1 MILVAAAETA
11 FAALLKPIMDGGFIE
26 RDAAMIKWAPGVL
39 VIIFLVRSF
48 GSFSDQYCIARVS
61 RYVVY
66 DLRALMFD
74 RMIRLP
80 SRYFDQHPSSL
91 LVSKLVYDV
100 EQVAVASSIAIR
112 IFVKDSILCIGLLSW
127 MAYLSWQLT
136 LVFLVVTPIAA
147 IIMQKA
153 NRRFRK
159 TSEAI
164 QRSMGW
170 ITHSAKEAFQ
180 GHRVVK
186 AYGSYDHENE
196 RFEQANRDNR
206 AQSMRKALVASVSV
220 PLLIFFAGVTV
231 AVIIYLSMSGVIKS
245 LVSPGTFV
253 SYLGAI
259 LLLMGPVKRL
269 ARVNEHLQTGVA
281 AAESVFEVLD
291 KPIEETGGSK
301 MAENITGDIEFRNV
315 TFQYEMTDN
324 NALRDVSFRINRGE
338 TVALVG
344 ASGSGK
350 TSIASL
356 LLGFYRAQQ
365 GAILIDGSPIEDY
378 QVEFLRSQIGF
389 ASQEAVLFDGSIESN
404 VAYSAA
410 QIDEKVLAEV
420 VEASK
425 ISVFSDKLPDL
436 LKTSI
441 GEQGVRLSGGQRQ
454 RLTIARALY
463 RCAPILIMDEATS
476 ALDNVSESQVK
487 EGIKALSAERT
498 VLIIAHRLSTVVEAD
513 RILVLQDGRVVEQ
526 GTHRQLLE
534 MDGHYAALHVRQ
546 ERGEL
551 ESTDHNA

>member
-1 MILVAAAETA
+1 MVFVAGAETA

-26 RDAAMIKWAPGVL
+26 RDAAMIKWAPGML
-39 VIIFLVRSF
+39 VVIFLVRSL
-48 GSFSDQYCIARVS
+48 GSFSDQYCISRVS

-80 SRYFDQHPSSL
+80 SQYFDQHPSSL

-100 EQVAVASSIAIR
+100 EQIAVASSIAIR

-136 LVFLVVTPIAA
+136 LVFLVVTPVAA
-147 IIMQKA
+147 FIMQKA

-186 AYGSYDHENE
+186 AY
-196 RFEQANRDNR
+196 ANRDNR

-231 AVIIYLSMSGVIKS
+231 AVIIYLSMSGVIES

-291 KPIEETGGSK
+291 KPIEATGGSK
-301 MAENITGDIEFRNV
+301 TADKIAGDIEFRNV
-315 TFQYEMTDN
+315 TFQYDMTDN
-324 NALRDVSFRINRGE
+324 SALRQVSFRINRGE

-365 GAILIDGSPIEDY
+365 GEILIDGAPIEDY
-378 QVEFLRSQIGF
+378 RIDFLRSQIGF
-389 ASQEAVLFDGSIESN
+389 TSQEAVLFDGSIESN

-410 QIDEKVLAEV
+410 QIDTKVLAEV
-420 VEASK
+420 VEASR
-425 ISVFSDKLPDL
+425 ISAFSQKLPDL
-436 LKTSI
+436 LKTAI
-441 GEQGVRLSGGQRQ
+441 GEQGIRLSGGQRQ

-476 ALDNVSESQVK
+476 ALDNLSESQVK

-513 RILVLQDGRVVEQ
+513 RILVLQDGRLVEQ
-526 GTHRQLLE
+526 GTHQQLLE
-534 MDGHYAALHVRQ
+534 MNGHYAALYFHQ

-551 ESTDHNA
+551 QSTDQNA

>member
-1 MILVAAAETA
+1 LSGLRIFQRLLGYVWPYRLVFVLSIVGMVFVAAAETA

-39 VIIFLVRSF
+39 VIIFLVRSL
-48 GSFSDQYCIARVS
+48 GSFSDQYCISRVS

-186 AYGSYDHENE
+186 AYGSYDHENK

-206 AQSMRKALVASVSV
+206 TQSLRKALVASISV

-231 AVIIYLSMSGVIKS
+231 AVIIYLSMSGVIES

-281 AAESVFEVLD
+281 A
-291 KPIEETGGSK
+291 
-301 MAENITGDIEFRNV
+301 ENS
-315 TFQYEMTDN
+315 
-324 NALRDVSFRINRGE
+324 ALRDVSFRINRGE

-356 LLGFYRAQQ
+356 MLGFYRAQQ
-365 GAILIDGSPIEDY
+365 GEILIDGAPIEDY
-378 QVEFLRSQIGF
+378 QIDFLRSQIGF
-389 ASQEAVLFDGSIESN
+389 ASQEAVLFDGTIESN

-410 QIDEKVLAEV
+410 QIDTKVLAEV

-425 ISVFSDKLPDL
+425 ISAFSGKLPDL

-513 RILVLQDGRVVEQ
+513 QILVLQDGRLVEQ

-534 MDGHYAALHVRQ
+534 IDGHYAALHFQ
-546 ERGEL
+546 QKRGEFQ
-551 ESTDHNA
+551 STDHNA

>member
-1 MILVAAAETA
+1 MVLVAAAETA

-26 RDAAMIKWAPGVL
+26 RDAAMIKWAPGML
-39 VIIFLVRSF
+39 VIIFLVRSL
-48 GSFSDQYCIARVS
+48 GSFSDQYCISRVARF
-61 RYVVY
+61 VVY

-74 RMIRLP
+74 QMIRLP

-127 MAYLSWQLT
+127 MVYLSWQLT
-136 LVFLVVTPIAA
+136 LVFLVVAPIAA

-164 QRSMGW
+164 QLSMGW
-170 ITHSAKEAFQ
+170 ITHSGKEAFQ

-186 AYGSYDHENE
+186 AYGSYDHENR

-206 AQSMRKALVASVSV
+206 AQSMRKALVASISV

-231 AVIIYLSMSGVIKS
+231 AVIIYLSMSGVIES

-291 KPIEETGGSK
+291 KPVEESEGNKTTEK
-301 MAENITGDIEFRNV
+301 IVGDIEFKNV
-315 TFQYEMTDN
+315 TFQYEMADN
-324 NALRDVSFRINRGE
+324 NALTEVSFRINRGE

-356 LLGFYRAQQ
+356 LLGFYQVQ
-365 GAILIDGSPIEDY
+365 DGEILVDGIPIQDYDID
-378 QVEFLRSQIGF
+378 FLRSQFGF
-389 ASQEAVLFDGSIESN
+389 ASQDAVLFDGSIESN
-404 VAYSAA
+404 VAYSAT
-410 QIDEKVLAEV
+410 QIDTKVLAEV

-425 ISVFSDKLPDL
+425 ISVFSDKLSDL

-441 GEQGVRLSGGQRQ
+441 GEQGIRLSGGQRQ

-463 RCAPILIMDEATS
+463 RCAPILILDEATS
-476 ALDNVSESQVK
+476 ALDNVSENQVK

-513 RILVLQDGRVVEQ
+513 RILVLQDGKIVEQ
-526 GTHRQLLE
+526 GTHPQLLE
-534 MDGHYAALHVRQ
+534 LEGHYAALHSRQ
-546 ERGEL
+546 EKGEFQI
-551 ESTDHNA
+551 TDSND

>member
-1 MILVAAAETA
+1 MVFVAGAETA

-26 RDAAMIKWAPGVL
+26 RDAAMIKWAPGML
-39 VIIFLVRSF
+39 VVIFLVRSL
-48 GSFSDQYCIARVS
+48 GSFSDQYCISRVS

-127 MAYLSWQLT
+127 MVYLSWQLT

-186 AYGSYDHENE
+186 AYGSYDHENR

-206 AQSMRKALVASVSV
+206 AQSLRKALVASISV

-231 AVIIYLSMSGVIKS
+231 AVIIYLSMSGVIES

-291 KPIEETGGSK
+291 KPIEATGGSK
-301 MAENITGDIEFRNV
+301 TADKIAGDIEFRNV
-315 TFQYEMTDN
+315 TFQYDMTDN
-324 NALRDVSFRINRGE
+324 SALRQVSFRINRGE

-365 GAILIDGSPIEDY
+365 GEILIDGAPIEDY
-378 QVEFLRSQIGF
+378 RIDFLRSQIGF
-389 ASQEAVLFDGSIESN
+389 TSQEAVLFDGSIESN

-410 QIDEKVLAEV
+410 QIDTKVLAEV
-420 VEASK
+420 VEASR
-425 ISVFSDKLPDL
+425 ISAFSPDL
-436 LKTSI
+436 LKTAI
-441 GEQGVRLSGGQRQ
+441 GEQGIRLSGGQRQ

-476 ALDNVSESQVK
+476 ALDNLSESQVK

-513 RILVLQDGRVVEQ
+513 RILVLQDGRLVEQ
-526 GTHRQLLE
+526 GTHQQLLE
-534 MDGHYAALHVRQ
+534 MNGHYAALYFHQ

-551 ESTDHNA
+551 QSTDQNA